1 MIPGVLRLP
10 DPVARRFP
18 VDLTGMLHQ
27 KSVLFWIILCNPDG
41 VQRYDLRG
49 LPEPR
54 CPECGKAFE
63 RGTETRS
70 IHP

>member
-27 KSVLFWIILCNPDG
+27 KSVLFWIILYINEEN
-41 VQRYDLRG
+41 VSATIIINNY
-49 LPEPR
+49 
-54 CPECGKAFE
+54 
-63 RGTETRS
+63 
-70 IHP
+70 I